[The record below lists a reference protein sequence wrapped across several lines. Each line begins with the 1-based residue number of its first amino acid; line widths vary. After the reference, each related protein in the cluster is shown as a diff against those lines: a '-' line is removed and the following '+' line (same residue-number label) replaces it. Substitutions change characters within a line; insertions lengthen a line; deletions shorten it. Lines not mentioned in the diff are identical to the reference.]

1 MKITDRISANFGS
14 LRSRLIIS
22 VAIIQAGLMAVFLID
37 SISRQ
42 RVMILDNKSKEGI
55 ALAEALSVTASSWLA
70 SNDVAG
76 LQELLDAQSQYP
88 ELIFGVLT
96 DEFGQIKAHTDRS
109 KIGLYVLD
117 LPQNPKQTIIGKTSD
132 LFDIAVPSL
141 LSGKLVGWVR
151 IGIGQKRVSEQLNNI
166 TVNGI
171 IYGSVAMLAGSY
183 IVWLL
188 GSYITRR
195 LYAVQNS
202 INQVASG
209 NTSARANITGNDEA
223 AIIAREFDN
232 MLDAQEKSGIELQKN
247 IKALEDYKFALDQ
260 SAIITIS
267 DHNGLIISANDNF
280 CNISKY
286 TREELVGKTL
296 KIINSGF
303 HPTSFFKDM
312 WKTIKSGKVWSG
324 EIRNRKKDGE
334 FYWVNS
340 TIIPFLDTDNKPFQ
354 YLSIRY
360 DITEKKKTEEEII
373 KAKEK
378 VEENETRL
386 KLAAASGKLGIW
398 EWNINKNVL
407 TWDDR
412 MYELYGITDKTNSN
426 NLENWTNGLHPEDM
440 EKAVEEVSTV
450 LKGEKSFD
458 SLFRIVQP
466 NGKIVQIKADGLII
480 KDVHGNPLRMIG
492 INRDITQQKQA
503 EDALRDNELKYRTLF
518 ETSDDAILLFSQ
530 NHCEDCN
537 AGALKAFGCTREQI
551 IGVHSKRF
559 SPSLQPDGKSSEQ
572 EMTRK
577 SKLVFEGEPQ
587 FFEWEFCQ
595 AHGSTFAAEVFLNRL
610 DLDGKPYMQAIVR
623 DISIRKKAEEQLAL
637 SALIVNSS
645 EDAIISKTIDGT
657 ITSWNHGAEK
667 VLGYSAG
674 EAIGKSIY
682 MLISPELHDEE
693 IMISENIKKG
703 KSIDHLETCRIR
715 KDGSIINVSLTIS
728 PILAE
733 SGKVIGASK
742 IMRDISDQK
751 SMEFERNKIMKEL
764 IQRNRDLEQ
773 FSYIVSHNLR
783 APVANIMGISDFL
796 LKPELNPAKKEQLNS
811 GLSKSVNAL
820 DVVIKDLN
828 QILQSRREI
837 SEQNTKVKF
846 SELLNAIKL
855 SIANLIKKE
864 QVDFVVDFSEV
875 DEMMTLKSYLYSVFY
890 NLVSNSIKYKQ
901 PSIDPVIVVRSR
913 LTENGI
919 EIIFRDNGLGIDLE
933 NNSEHVFGLYKR
945 FHSHTEGKGMGLY
958 MVKTQVETLGG
969 KISVKSEVNKG
980 TEFKIEFE
988 YLKK

>member
-22 VAIIQAGLMAVFLID
+22 VAMIQAGFMAVFLVD

-42 RVMILDNKSKEGI
+42 QGMILDNKSKEGI
-55 ALAEALSVTASSWLA
+55 ALAEGLSVTASSWLA

-117 LPQNPKQTIIGKTSD
+117 LPQNPKQTIIGETPD

-171 IYGSVAMLAGSY
+171 IYGTVAMLAGSY
-183 IVWLL
+183 IVWIL
-188 GSYITRR
+188 GSFITRR

-209 NTSARANITGNDEA
+209 NPSARIRLTGNDEA

-260 SAIITIS
+260 SAIIIIS

-324 EIRNRKKDGE
+324 EIKNRKKDGD
-334 FYWVNS
+334 FYWVHS

-360 DITEKKKTEEEII
+360 DITEKKKTEKEII

-378 VEENETRL
+378 AEENETRL

-450 LKGEKSFD
+450 LKEEKSLD
-458 SLFRIVQP
+458 SLFRIVHP

-537 AGALKAFGCTREQI
+537 AGALKVFGCTREQI

-595 AHGSTFAAEVFLNRL
+595 VHGSKFAAEVFLNRL

-623 DISIRKKAEEQLAL
+623 DISE
-637 SALIVNSS
+637 
-645 EDAIISKTIDGT
+645 
-657 ITSWNHGAEK
+657 
-667 VLGYSAG
+667 
-674 EAIGKSIY
+674 
-682 MLISPELHDEE
+682 
-693 IMISENIKKG
+693 
-703 KSIDHLETCRIR
+703 
-715 KDGSIINVSLTIS
+715 
-728 PILAE
+728 
-733 SGKVIGASK
+733 
-742 IMRDISDQK
+742 QK

-820 DVVIKDLN
+820 DDVIKDLN

-864 QVDFVVDFSEV
+864 QVDFVVDFSEI

-901 PSIDPVIVVRSR
+901 PSIDPVIEVRSR
-913 LTENGI
+913 LTEYGI

-933 NNSEHVFGLYKR
+933 NNSEQVFGLYKR

-969 KISVKSEVNKG
+969 KISVQSEVNKG